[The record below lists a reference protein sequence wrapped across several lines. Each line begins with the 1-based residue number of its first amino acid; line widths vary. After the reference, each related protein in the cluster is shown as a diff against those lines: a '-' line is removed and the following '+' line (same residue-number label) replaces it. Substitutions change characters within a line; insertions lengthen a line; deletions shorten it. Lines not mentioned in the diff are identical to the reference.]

1 MRWTRWVAIA
11 IAAGALGAAPAKQKP
26 AAETVQAKPAPA
38 EAAPSDAALTRDEA
52 SALAVWVD
60 DDVSVEGKGAKWF
73 DDGSVETVR
82 GRVSGAL
89 MQLGMKV
96 VKTSKTKHDVVAKIG
111 LVELERRSG
120 LFTDSD
126 TGTLSLELEADG
138 RLLAETR
145 RRFGTRDAIDAE
157 IGAAVEELGQAPGLV
172 AFARERARSRS
183 PVAVAAAAQEA
194 GPKGVKRVAV
204 LEFRGPLGPAVLSGV
219 ADEARGAVAESLR
232 AKGVAV
238 MTRESMAVVLKDM
251 GKDIAAC
258 GEGECEVETGRMI
271 GADLVVTGEVIQVE
285 KVYVLILK
293 LHETAGGSLVA
304 TKQARGKDALE
315 IMDAVKPAAVALFR

>member
-11 IAAGALGAAPAKQKP
+11 IAAGTAGAAPAKQKP
-26 AAETVQAKPAPA
+26 APAETPPT
-38 EAAPSDAALTRDEA
+38 EAALTKDEA

-60 DDVSVEGKGAKWF
+60 DDVNVDGKGAKWF

-89 MQLGMKV
+89 MELGMRV
-96 VKTSKTKHDVVAKIG
+96 VKTSKTKHEVVAKIG

-120 LFTDSD
+120 LFNDSD

-145 RRFGTRDAIDAE
+145 RRFATRNAIDAE
-157 IGAAVEELGQAPGLV
+157 IGVAVEELGRAPALV

-194 GPKGVKRVAV
+194 GPKGMKRVAV
-204 LEFRGPLGPAVLSGV
+204 LEFHGPLSPAVLSGI
-219 ADEARGAVAESLR
+219 ADEARGAAAETLR
-232 AKGVAV
+232 PKGVSV

-258 GEGECEVETGRMI
+258 GEGECEVETGRQI

-304 TKQARGKDALE
+304 TKQARGKDGLE